1 MKKII
6 TFLSLFACSFLF
18 VSFLMNNKNV
28 SAAEKQINESFAAIS
43 EQINKEISLQSNL
56 SFSSNPY
63 DYIKQNADF
72 DNIIKLGNDA
82 LPYLDKK
89 LANSKQNGLQEY
101 ITAIAIERI
110 AKLDLKENENTAWE
124 NGKGFSAKWNLHL
137 KSIPSSV
144 DAILTDKQLNSDD
157 KVKKIIK
164 LGTPAIPFI
173 ADKIERG
180 DESLFPALI
189 ALTKDDGNKPVA
201 DETISNK
208 KEWVTA
214 HKSQYNNL
222 KEYVLQ
228 K

>member
-1 MKKII
+1 MKKIL
-6 TFLSLFACSFLF
+6 TFLSLFTCSFLL

-63 DYIKQNADF
+63 DYIKNNEDF
-72 DNIIKLGNDA
+72 ENIVNLGNDA

-89 LANSKQNGLQEY
+89 LSNSKQNGLQEY
-101 ITAIAIERI
+101 ITAIAMERI
-110 AKLDLKENENTAWE
+110 AKVDLKENESSTWE
-124 NGKGFSAKWNLHL
+124 NGKGFAAKWNLHL
-137 KSIPSSV
+137 TSIPSSV
-144 DAILTDKQLNSDD
+144 DAILTDKQSNSDD
-157 KVKKIIK
+157 KVRKIIK

-173 ADKIERG
+173 ADQIERG
-180 DESLFPALI
+180 DDSLFPALI
-189 ALTKDDGNKPVA
+189 ALTKGDGNNAVA

-214 HKSQYNNL
+214 HKSQYKNL
-222 KEYVLQ
+222 KDYVQ
-228 K
+228 QR